1 MKKVNNNHWLV
12 VGEGANGLLA
22 SHLRVAD
29 ATATPQNEA
38 SHGLC
43 FCDGSER
50 HQRQKASK
58 TGTLLEGTDGEVC
71 FDEPS
76 EEAFSPKAGQ
86 AKLRPRHHADVMSR
100 ERTSPVFV
108 V

>member
-1 MKKVNNNHWLV
+1 M
-12 VGEGANGLLA
+12 GEGANGLLP

-43 FCDGSER
+43 FCDESER
-50 HQRQKASK
+50 HQRQNASR
-58 TGTLLEGTDGEVC
+58 TGTLLGWTDGKVC

-76 EEAFSPKAGQ
+76 EKAFSPKAGQ
-86 AKLRPRHHADVMSR
+86 AEHESSVAKRPLA
-100 ERTSPVFV
+100 PA
-108 V
+108 